1 MGTLSNGTKCSFW
14 GCHNIIFKTPHS
26 KGKICMDHILLT
38 DASIRVS
45 QRVRNIRA
53 TFDETLSMS
62 DHISS
67 VCKSANFHLT
77 NIARIR
83 KYITKDSCNILVH
96 SLITSR
102 LDYAN
107 ATLYGLPARQL
118 NRLQRILNNAARLVT
133 LCAYDSH
140 ISDICCQ
147 LHWLPIKQRIDF
159 KILLLTWKALNDSAP
174 CYIQELLRP
183 YNPSR
188 TLRSSSDLL
197 LTVPKTSHRT
207 TGDRSFSYSAPKLW
221 NNLPVEIRRMKELSK
236 FKSAIKGHLFNEAYN
251 Q

>member
-1 MGTLSNGTKCSFW
+1 MTLK
-14 GCHNIIFKTPHS
+14 
-26 KGKICMDHILLT
+26 
-38 DASIRVS
+38 V
-45 QRVRNIRA
+45 
-53 TFDETLSMS
+53 
-62 DHISS
+62 
-67 VCKSANFHLT
+67 
-77 NIARIR
+77 
-83 KYITKDSCNILVH
+83 
-96 SLITSR
+96 
-102 LDYAN
+102 
-107 ATLYGLPARQL
+107 RQL
-118 NRLQRILNNAARLVT
+118 YL
-133 LCAYDSH
+133 Y
-140 ISDICCQ
+140 
-147 LHWLPIKQRIDF
+147 
-159 KILLLTWKALNDSAP
+159 AP